1 MSVKEKNSPLKS
13 KRKMAA
19 EGSFR
24 EQLPMFVMISP
35 FILFFFIFTIVPIVS
50 SIFLS
55 FTSYDMISSPTFVGL
70 DNYRRLITNDAT
82 FSITVKNTF
91 IFAVVSGPL
100 GFLLA
105 FMLAW
110 LVNEFTPK
118 IRALLSFMFY
128 APSLVGNAYFIWQV
142 AFSGDSYGYINSLL
156 LSFGIIT
163 EPIVW
168 LKNATYLMPIIIIV
182 QLWQS
187 MGVSFLANISGL
199 QNVSRDMYEAGAID
213 GIRNRWQELRYIT
226 LPSMSNMLL
235 FSAVMQIQSSFSVSA
250 IAITLAG
257 YPSKSNAVDTI
268 VSLMQDMATVRYELG
283 YASAIAVVLFIMMV
297 TTRLLVGKILS
308 TVQK

>member
-1 MSVKEKNSPLKS
+1 MKNNPLKS
-13 KRKMAA
+13 RKFVNNLKDNA
-19 EGSFR
+19 S
-24 EQLPMFVMISP
+24 MFVMISP
-35 FILFFFIFTIVPIVS
+35 FLICFFLFTILPIIS
-50 SIFLS
+50 SIVLS
-55 FTSYDMISSPTFVGL
+55 FTSYDMISLPKFIGI
-70 DNYRRLITNDAT
+70 DNYRRMIVDDNVFA
-82 FSITVKNTF
+82 ITVKNTF
-91 IFAVVSGPL
+91 VFAVVAGPL
-100 GFLLA
+100 GFLLS
-105 FMLAW
+105 FILAW
-110 LVNEFTPK
+110 FVNEFSPRV
-118 IRALLSFMFY
+118 RAFLSLMFY

-156 LSFGIIT
+156 LSIGIIT

-168 LKNATYLMPIIIIV
+168 LKNTTYLMPIVIIV

-226 LPSMSNMLL
+226 LPSMSHMLL

-268 VSLMQDMATVRYELG
+268 VSLMADMATVRYELG

-297 TTRLLVGKILS
+297 ATRLIVGKVLQM
-308 TVQK
+308 VQK